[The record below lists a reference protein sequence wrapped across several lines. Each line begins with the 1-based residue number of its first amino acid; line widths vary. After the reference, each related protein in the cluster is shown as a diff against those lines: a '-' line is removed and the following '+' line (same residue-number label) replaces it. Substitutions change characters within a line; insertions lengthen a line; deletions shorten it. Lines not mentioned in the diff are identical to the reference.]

1 MMLSISISFL
11 FLSKIIDIND
21 CGENPTDEELEILVS
36 SLKPGKKLPPLTVF
50 FFYPA
55 NYTEQLIAENYPDGL
70 LEGYTLEFVAFNSIG
85 KVKGE

>member
-21 CGENPTDEELEILVS
+21 CGENSTDEELEILVS
-36 SLKPGKKLPPLTVF
+36 SLKPGKKLPPLTVL

-55 NYTEQLIAENYPDGL
+55 NYTEQLMAENYL
-70 LEGYTLEFVAFNSIG
+70 
-85 KVKGE
+85 